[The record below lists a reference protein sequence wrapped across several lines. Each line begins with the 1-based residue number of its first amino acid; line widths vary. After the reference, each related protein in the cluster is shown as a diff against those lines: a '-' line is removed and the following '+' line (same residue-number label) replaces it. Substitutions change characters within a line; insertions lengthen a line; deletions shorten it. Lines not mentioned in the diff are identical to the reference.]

1 MIRIEKLSKK
11 FGRLQVLREIDLELR
26 DGMVY
31 AIVGPNASGKTTL
44 IKSILGLV
52 KPDSGTIECNGVQVN
67 GDSAYRS
74 QLGYMPQIAR
84 FPDNL
89 TIRELLR
96 LVRDIRD
103 NPPQADDE
111 LITAFGL
118 DTQMDKALKTL
129 SGGTRQKVSA
139 VIAFMHR
146 PQTLILD
153 EPTAGLDPDASS
165 TLKDK
170 IAKEK
175 RQGKTFLLTSHI
187 MSEVEELADY
197 IVFLLDGRIYF
208 QGTVDMVQH
217 RTSEQKLERAIAR
230 LLQENLQ

>member
-11 FGRLQVLREIDLELR
+11 FGRLQVLREIDLELH

-52 KPDSGTIECNGVQVN
+52 KPDSGVIECNGVRVN

-89 TIRELLR
+89 TISELLR

-103 NPPQADDE
+103 NPPQTDDE

-170 IAKEK
+170 IAQEK
-175 RQGKTFLLTSHI
+175 RQGKTFLITSHI
-187 MSEVEELADY
+187 MSEVEELADH
-197 IVFLLDGRIYF
+197 IIFLLDGRIYF